1 MPTLL
6 IVLLFLLGVVLI
18 VKGGDAFVDAA
29 SWIAEAFHIPKFIVG
44 ATIVSLATTLPEL
57 LVSAIAA
64 SQGKTEM
71 AIGNAVGSVTANI
84 GLIMGISIFCMPS
97 VMKRSSFAFKGLLM
111 VFAAGLLYAL
121 SFGGELLF
129 GQSFLLLA
137 VFAVFLLANLW
148 DAKCAIGT
156 ASRDSRPEGGLALNL
171 AKFALGTAGIVLG
184 AQLLV
189 DNGSALARMLG
200 IPEGIIGVTMI
211 AVGTSLPELVTTLTA
226 IAKRQAS
233 LSIGNIIG
241 ANIIDLTLI
250 LPISAWIAQGSLPIS
265 AQALRLDFPACL
277 LVCLLA
283 IVPPL
288 QSGRFRRWQ
297 GLLLLACYGAYLAL
311 LCTSFL

>member
-1 MPTLL
+1 
-6 IVLLFLLGVVLI
+6 
-18 VKGGDAFVDAA
+18 
-29 SWIAEAFHIPKFIVG
+29 
-44 ATIVSLATTLPEL
+44 
-57 LVSAIAA
+57 
-64 SQGKTEM
+64 
-71 AIGNAVGSVTANI
+71 
-84 GLIMGISIFCMPS
+84 
-97 VMKRSSFAFKGLLM
+97 
-111 VFAAGLLYAL
+111 
-121 SFGGELLF
+121 
-129 GQSFLLLA
+129 
-137 VFAVFLLANLW
+137 
-148 DAKCAIGT
+148 
-156 ASRDSRPEGGLALNL
+156 
-171 AKFALGTAGIVLG
+171 
-184 AQLLV
+184 
-189 DNGSALARMLG
+189 MLG

-265 AQALRLDFPACL
+265 VQALR